1 MEVYPL
7 CYLQSYINQ
16 IPVLQKNMQSSFHSK
31 SESLL
36 IQEKMQ
42 KIISQ
47 KTATSSIWVGLWP
60 AVLKA
65 IRRQAE
71 IFYLQG
77 GFDFNKLH
85 GIYKFMMKMM
95 NKIVGS
101 SVEKKAEKT
110 EDEIIMLKLIK
121 DGGDFV
127 TKDNLNPVIEWM
139 SKAN

>member
-1 MEVYPL
+1 
-7 CYLQSYINQ
+7 
-16 IPVLQKNMQSSFHSK
+16 
-31 SESLL
+31 
-36 IQEKMQ
+36 
-42 KIISQ
+42 
-47 KTATSSIWVGLWP
+47 
-60 AVLKA
+60 
-65 IRRQAE
+65 
-71 IFYLQG
+71 
-77 GFDFNKLH
+77 
-85 GIYKFMMKMM
+85 MKMM